1 MSYQYYLDVVND
13 YEKEYSTWYS
23 RGDKIQKRYADERPL
38 NAKGKGF
45 NILWSNVQT
54 LAPAL
59 YDRAPNPNIERRN
72 LQKDD
77 LGRIASTI
85 LERCANYFIKIDT
98 FSTVM
103 NEAVLDRLLQ
113 GRGTAWVRYVPTIE
127 GENVA
132 YEDAVV
138 DYVNRKDF
146 GHNVARTW
154 EEVTIVWRKSY
165 LSRREL
171 VSKFGEVGTQLPLDS
186 KKKGAKDETESG
198 KKATIYELWD
208 KTAKQVV
215 WLHKDHPSLLLEK
228 PDFLNL
234 KGFFPCPKP
243 IYSTLT
249 NDTLV
254 PIPDYTQ
261 YQDQALEL
269 DEMTNRIG
277 LLVSAL
283 KVAGVYDASA
293 QGVQKLLSENAENKL
308 IPVDQWALFAEKGG
322 IKGVVDFFPI
332 EQIAAVLQGLFLARD
347 RIKQD
352 IYEITGISDI
362 IRGASNPNETLGA
375 QELKGKYAGLRLG
388 AMQRDVARFSKD
400 LVEMVVEIIAEHF
413 DLETIKQIS
422 GYKLLTMQ
430 EKQQIQMVMQ
440 QYPTIVQ
447 QAQATGQQ
455 PPPPP
460 IDEETMELM
469 EEPSWEDVD
478 ALIRSDIPRCF
489 VIDIET
495 DSTIKVDQ
503 DAEKESRVQFLT
515 AVSGFMKEASQ
526 VQDPALKPLFAEML
540 MFGVRGFKAGR
551 EMEGAFETAMEQI
564 EKEQKQPPQ
573 EQPDPET
580 EKMKIE
586 AERTAAQLE
595 IEKIKA
601 QISIELANI
610 KLQEKQVELQIAQ
623 INSQQPAQLN
633 VTNN

>member
-23 RGDKIQKRYADERPL
+23 RGDKIQKRYADERSP
-38 NAKGKGF
+38 NAKAKGF
-45 NILWSNVQT
+45 NILWSNIQT

-85 LERCANYFIKIDT
+85 LERCANYFIKIDV

-127 GENVA
+127 GEDVA
-132 YEDAVV
+132 YEDAVI

-165 LSRREL
+165 LDRREL
-171 VSKFGEVGTQLPLDS
+171 VAKFGDIGAELPLDS
-186 KKKGAKDETESG
+186 KKKGAKEESETG

-208 KTAKQVV
+208 KTAKKVV
-215 WLHKDHPSLLLEK
+215 WMHKDHKSLLLEK

-249 NDTLV
+249 NDTLI

-308 IPVDQWALFAEKGG
+308 IPVEQWAVFAEKGG

-332 EQIAAVLQGLFLARD
+332 DQIAAVLQGLFLARD

-362 IRGASNPNETLGA
+362 IRGASDPDETLGA

-400 LVEMVVEIIAEHF
+400 LVEMVVEIVAEHF

-422 GYKLLTMQ
+422 GYKLLTMA
-430 EKQQIQMVMQ
+430 EKQQIDFTMQ
-440 QYPTIVQ
+440 QYPAVIQ
-447 QAQATGQQ
+447 QAQAMGQQ

-460 IDEETMELM
+460 VDKETMELM
-469 EEPSWEDVD
+469 QEPSWEDVD
-478 ALIRSDIPRCF
+478 GLIRSDIPRCF

-503 DAEKESRVQFLT
+503 DAEKQSRVEFLT
-515 AVSGFMKEASQ
+515 AVSGFIKEASQ

-564 EKEQKQPPQ
+564 ENQSETP
-573 EQPDPET
+573 EQPQADPEL

-586 AERTAAQLE
+586 VQRTNAELE

-601 QISIELANI
+601 ESSIQLANI
-610 KLQEKQVELQIAQ
+610 KLQEKQIDLQVAQ
-623 INSQQPAQLN
+623 IKSQQPIEQN
-633 VTNN
+633 VTNY